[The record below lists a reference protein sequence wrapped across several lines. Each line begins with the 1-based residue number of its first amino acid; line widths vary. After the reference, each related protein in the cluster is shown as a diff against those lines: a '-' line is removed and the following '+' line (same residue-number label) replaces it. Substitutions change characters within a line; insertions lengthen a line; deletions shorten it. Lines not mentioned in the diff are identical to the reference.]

1 LARPVLLDTD
11 IGSDVDDALALGLIL
26 SAPGDLELVAVTTV
40 GRGGAVRA
48 RVAAGLLGL
57 AGRSDVE
64 ICIGATRPVL
74 RDEER
79 FTWFDHE
86 ERCVVAAAAA
96 RVGEEPAPERIVRA
110 ARETDGLEVLMIGP
124 LSNLAQALALDPGLP
139 QRVAGITVMGGHI
152 REVRIGDHVCGPGID
167 YNLCADPEATVAVL
181 GAGFRTTLVTADVT
195 LSTWLRDADVERLA
209 GAGPLAC
216 VLADQVRVW
225 KPVQHEIFT
234 GLGGTLEPDN
244 AAFLHDPLTVLSL
257 IDDRSLRFEGLR
269 VVATIEEGLLRTFEV
284 DAASGIG
291 AEMRVATGVDSHAA
305 ERLIVERLVRL

>member
-1 LARPVLLDTD
+1 LARPILLDTD
-11 IGSDVDDALALGLIL
+11 IASDVDDALALGLIL
-26 SAPGDLELVAVTTV
+26 GAPEDLELVAVTTV
-40 GRGGAVRA
+40 GRGGPARA

-74 RDEER
+74 RADNR

-86 ERCVVAAAAA
+86 ERCVVDAPAAK
-96 RVGEEPAPERIVRA
+96 VGDEPAPERIVRA

-124 LSNLAQALALDPGLP
+124 LTNLARALALDPDLP
-139 QRVAGITVMGGHI
+139 RRVAGITVMGGHI

-209 GAGPLAC
+209 RAGPLARA
-216 VLADQVRVW
+216 LADQVRIW
-225 KPVQHEIFT
+225 TPVQRKIFT

-244 AAFLHDPLTVLSL
+244 AAFLHDPLTVLGL
-257 IDDRSLRFEGLR
+257 IDDRPLRFERLR
-269 VVATIEEGLLRTFEV
+269 VVATIEEGMLRTREV
-284 DAASGIG
+284 DPGSGLG
-291 AEMRVATGVDSHAA
+291 AEMRVATAVDAHAA
-305 ERLIVERLVRL
+305 ERAIVERLARL